1 MEKDDAQTPS
11 TETDTRENPPYYKID
26 HRMAVAIWT
35 VLFEEKY
42 ESLESGLR
50 RTMIEQGLQEIESE
64 DAVLNLSFWREY
76 LEENDLAIITPSD
89 DMLH

>member
-1 MEKDDAQTPS
+1 MKKSDNENKYK
-11 TETDTRENPPYYKID
+11 ETDTRENPPYYKID

-64 DAVLNLSFWREY
+64 DMFLVLSFWKEY
-76 LEENDLAIITPSD
+76 IEENDLATFIPD
-89 DMLH
+89 DRLH

>member
-1 MEKDDAQTPS
+1 MKKSDNENKYK
-11 TETDTRENPPYYKID
+11 ETDTRENPPYYKID

-64 DAVLNLSFWREY
+64 DMFLVLSFWKEY
-76 LEENDLAIITPSD
+76 IEENDLATFIPD
-89 DMLH
+89 DRLN

>member
-1 MEKDDAQTPS
+1 MKKNNPQT
-11 TETDTRENPPYYKID
+11 TNKETDTKENPPYYKID

-35 VLFEEKY
+35 VLFEERY

-64 DAVLNLSFWREY
+64 DAVLVLSFWKEY
-76 LEENDLAIITPSD
+76 IEENDLATFIPD